1 MKRFKLDAEG
11 RVVTETITTT
21 MDGISKTIKDGTI
34 KTTEIIK
41 TKMVETQNH
50 QIEINITKIETDQ
63 NRSPKKKEDLHLNP
77 LHIW

>member
-11 RVVTETITTT
+11 RVVTETTTIVE
-21 MDGISKTIKDGTI
+21 DIITIKDGTI

-41 TKMVETQNH
+41 TRMVETQNH